1 MRRWGRGQGYALVEL
16 VVVMLIFAVV
26 MTLMSSSFATIVRS
40 TGQLGKRTETEI
52 GGLIGLELMRRD
64 LELAGFGLPY
74 SLSEGLNYVEADE
87 DTQLVPGFPDVK
99 ASNFNDRPGLAAPPA
114 FRVASDAGF
123 NGSDYLVVKGTPLGD
138 NPVCR
143 SWCYLNYSAV
153 TRPSRVEPELKIGTK
168 TRAIVLRTGA
178 SASGEPVRELVT
190 SSGDFT
196 FFLNNVDIN
205 FAPLRRSD
213 SHIVYAVANDKDDG
227 DLNFPFNRSDYY
239 ISRKSDI
246 SPLCNRGTGTLYKA
260 AFSHNQ
266 DRGATKYPILDCAAD
281 MQVVFYMDTNH
292 DGTTD
297 YHPDPA
303 DGLFSLK
310 DLAKYLREELK
321 EVRVY
326 ILAQQGKQDPGY
338 RYPVSNPDKAIVVG
352 DPDLPDHVGHI
363 WSAQAMS
370 ATFGA
375 DWRTYRWKI
384 YTIVVQPKNL

>member
-1 MRRWGRGQGYALVEL
+1 MKRWGRRGYTLVEL

-26 MTLMSSSFATIVRS
+26 MTLISSSFANIVRS
-40 TGQLGKRTETEI
+40 TGQLGKRAETDI

-74 SLSEGLNYVEADE
+74 TLPGWLNYVEAPSD
-87 DTQLVPGFPDVK
+87 LSFVPGFPDVK
-99 ASNFNDRPGLAAPPA
+99 ASNFNDRPGLEAPPA
-114 FRVASDAGF
+114 FRGASDVGF

-138 NPVCR
+138 NTVCR

-168 TRAIVLRTGA
+168 ARAIVLRTGA
-178 SASGEPVRELVT
+178 SASGKPVRELVT
-190 SSGDFT
+190 SGGDFT
-196 FFLNNVDIN
+196 FFLNKADAD
-205 FAPLRRSD
+205 FAPQQRSD
-213 SHIVYAVANDKDDG
+213 SHLVYAVASDREDG
-227 DLNFPFNRSDYY
+227 DLRFPFNRSDYF
-239 ISRKSDI
+239 INRSSGI
-246 SPLCNRGTGTLYKA
+246 SPLCNRGTGTLYKTTI
-260 AFSHNQ
+260 NQ
-266 DRGATKYPILDCAAD
+266 NGNYTKYPLLDCVGD
-281 MQVVFYMDTNH
+281 IQVVFYMDTNH
-292 DGTTD
+292 DGITD

-303 DGLFSLK
+303 DGLFDFK

-338 RYPVSNPDKAIVVG
+338 RYPVSNPEKAIVVG
-352 DPDLPDHVGHI
+352 DLELPDNGHV
-363 WSAQAMS
+363 WSERAMS